1 MANVEKSNTINS
13 IAVGA
18 IARVINKKNNF
29 LNVTGMVKIS
39 DEGNMFELEIL
50 GIQRMC
56 EEKLQK
62 FYQHYGMN
70 NSNDEEIKIG
80 GKYLWKLYTI
90 LSSQGG
96 VSPEKSFA

>member
-1 MANVEKSNTINS
+1 M
-13 IAVGA
+13 
-18 IARVINKKNNF
+18 
-29 LNVTGMVKIS
+29 VTIS

-70 NSNDEEIKIG
+70 NSNDEE
-80 GKYLWKLYTI
+80 
-90 LSSQGG
+90 
-96 VSPEKSFA
+96 E